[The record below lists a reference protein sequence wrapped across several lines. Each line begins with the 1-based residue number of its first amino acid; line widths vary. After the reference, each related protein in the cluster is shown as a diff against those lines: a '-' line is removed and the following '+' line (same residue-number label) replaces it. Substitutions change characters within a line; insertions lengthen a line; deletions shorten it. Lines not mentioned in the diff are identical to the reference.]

1 MSRRNVK
8 AGPQFGTD
16 RRKAASRP
24 TSSSASAASSNHS
37 SPRAWNPTTS
47 AQAQPSKHSLTH
59 SLTHSSLTHSLTRW
73 WPLVAVIH
81 APPTVGGPT
90 EYPRRQNTAHAPN
103 RIGWL
108 NAAFRPS
115 KPINPSYQVHER
127 RPIMR
132 VARPSATSSWREC
145 FDPPAPPRCPA
156 SRSAC
161 GMTGSDAAPPRFR
174 GTGTVDR

>member
-1 MSRRNVK
+1 MSRRNEK

-59 SLTHSSLTHSLTRW
+59 SLTRW

-81 APPTVGGPT
+81 APPTVDGPT
-90 EYPRRQNTAHAPN
+90 EYPRRQNTAYAPN